1 MNTKECY
8 EKIGSN
14 YESVLSRF
22 GNEALVK
29 RFALKFLKDPSYAEL
44 REALEAR
51 DAERAVRAAHTLKGV
66 CLNLGFDRLYE
77 ISAAL
82 TEDLRGRDITGG
94 DRLFQELTV
103 CYEQLTEAI
112 RELEAEA

>member
-1 MNTKECY
+1 MTRKY
-8 EKIGSN
+8 
-14 YESVLSRF
+14 
-22 GNEALVK
+22 
-29 RFALKFLKDPSYAEL
+29 FAFCAKSYS
-44 REALEAR
+44 
-51 DAERAVRAAHTLKGV
+51 
-66 CLNLGFDRLYE
+66 LYE